1 MECQVNK
8 ILQSLMLLF
17 TIIYIAKIVLIKKQQ
32 KQAVI
37 QNLRT
42 QFQKVPMIPE
52 LYLIIIMH
60 VILLN
65 TKARVNVVEREQP
78 AMLSVDT
85 DILRNKGE

>member
-1 MECQVNK
+1 
-8 ILQSLMLLF
+8 MLLI
-17 TIIYIAKIVLIKKQQ
+17 TIIYIAKIVLIRKQQ

-42 QFQKVPMIPE
+42 LFQKVPMIPE
-52 LYLIIIMH
+52 IYLIVIMH

-65 TKARVNVVEREQP
+65 KKARVNVVEREQP
-78 AMLSVDT
+78 TMLSVDT

>member
-60 VILLN
+60 EILLN

-78 AMLSVDT
+78 TMLGVDT

>member
-1 MECQVNK
+1 
-8 ILQSLMLLF
+8 MLLI

-42 QFQKVPMIPE
+42 LFQKVPMIPE
-52 LYLIIIMH
+52 IYLIVITH

-65 TKARVNVVEREQP
+65 KKGRVNVVEREQP
-78 AMLSVDT
+78 TMLSVNT

>member
-1 MECQVNK
+1 
-8 ILQSLMLLF
+8 MLLI
-17 TIIYIAKIVLIKKQQ
+17 TIIYIAKIVLIRKQQ

-42 QFQKVPMIPE
+42 LFQKVPMIPE
-52 LYLIIIMH
+52 IYLIVITH

-78 AMLSVDT
+78 TMLSVNT